1 MTKCTSYGDDSEVS
15 SCHYLFK
22 CQLLKSGVGVGAVGI
37 AAAEGLVP
45 KTAAAAA
52 AYLHCLS
59 ISQKLLLNPLT

>member
-45 KTAAAAA
+45 KTAAAA
-52 AYLHCLS
+52 YLHCLS
-59 ISQKLLLNPLT
+59 ISQKLLLSPLT